1 MNKLFTYIII
11 FILCVINIYCRE
23 KVVLIKIDGAIGPA
37 TASYIKSG
45 IAEAKSKNAQAL
57 IIKIN
62 TPGGLLESTREIVQD
77 IFESKVPVIAYVA
90 PPGSRAGSAGV
101 FITLSA
107 NIAAMAPGTN
117 IGAAHPVGL
126 GGEGSKG
133 DSTSVMYDKVTNDA
147 AAFARTIAQKR
158 KRNQDWAERAV
169 RQSISETENEAL
181 EHGAIDFI
189 SPLLDSLLKT
199 VDGMT
204 VEINSAK
211 VTLKT
216 AGSEVHYFEM
226 NWREELLTII
236 SNPNIAYI
244 LMLIGI
250 YGMFFELYNPGA
262 IFPGVAGGISLI
274 LAAYS
279 LQMLPI
285 NYAGIALILLAIILF
300 ILEIKVIS
308 YGVLTIGGV
317 ISFILGSIMLFD
329 SPFELVEV
337 SLSLI
342 LTAAIMTALFFIII
356 ISIGIKAQYRKRAS
370 GIDAIIGEKGIAM
383 SDIKPNE
390 YARIKVHGE
399 IWSAYAE
406 REIKAGSKVIVESSD
421 ALKLKVKQ
429 YI

>member
-1 MNKLFTYIII
+1 MKKISGYIII
-11 FILCVINIYCRE
+11 FLLCIINLYCRE
-23 KVVLIKIDGAIGPA
+23 KVILITIDGAIGPA

-45 IAEAKSKNAQAL
+45 ITEAETKNAQAL

-62 TPGGLLESTREIVQD
+62 TPGGLLESTRDIVQY

-90 PPGSRAGSAGV
+90 PPGARAGSAGV

-107 NIAAMAPGTN
+107 NIAVMAPGTN

-126 GGEGSKG
+126 GGESG
-133 DSTSVMYDKVTNDA
+133 DSTSVMYNKVTNDA

-158 KRNQDWAERAV
+158 NRNQDWAVRAV
-169 RQSISETENEAL
+169 RESISETENEAL
-181 EHGAIDFI
+181 EHHAVDFI
-189 SPLLDSLLKT
+189 CPTMDSLLKT
-199 VDGMT
+199 IDGLNAEVNSNT
-204 VEINSAK
+204 VI
-211 VTLKT
+211 LKT
-216 AGSEVHYFEM
+216 AGAEVHYLEK

-236 SNPNIAYI
+236 SDPNIAYI

-279 LQMLPI
+279 LQMLPV

-308 YGVLTIGGV
+308 YGILSIGGV
-317 ISFILGSIMLFD
+317 ISFVLGSIMLFD

-337 SLSLI
+337 SISLI
-342 LTAAIMTALFFIII
+342 ITAAILTALFFIVII
-356 ISIGIKAQYRKRAS
+356 TVGVKAQYRKRSNGLEAL
-370 GIDAIIGEKGIAM
+370 IGEKGVAIT
-383 SDIKPNE
+383 DISPKENGK
-390 YARIKVHGE
+390 IKIHGE
-399 IWSAYAE
+399 IWSAFSDK
-406 REIKAGSKVIVESSD
+406 EIKAGMQVIVESSESM
-421 ALKLKVKQ
+421 KLIVKSF
-429 YI
+429 I